1 MLYITKIDN
10 YLKIVT
16 VDKVK
21 DFVHIS
27 EHFKSTSGKLYSKLS
42 EKQNIREVSESRYI
56 FLTTPNEIGKY
67 AKMMKSNSSNSCVHH
82 YKNEIL
88 ILFDPE
94 L

>member
-42 EKQNIREVSESRYI
+42 EKQNIREVS
-56 FLTTPNEIGKY
+56 
-67 AKMMKSNSSNSCVHH
+67 
-82 YKNEIL
+82 
-88 ILFDPE
+88 
-94 L
+94 